1 LQYLLGL
8 LLDVDS
14 APCPPVEVG
23 PHEGVDLGEE
33 RGADDGGADER
44 EHGAP
49 HGAVERAVHGGDVV
63 GAEDVEHGLGV
74 ARDEAGA
81 LAGEHPPVQLRVHA
95 HHRRAAQDV
104 RPEQAA
110 VPATIPIQDVS
121 VSQSVSRWRCMQQE
135 HPRSRHSTDCLFFC
149 QSWNSTGYELLGN
162 APQDRLFLP
171 QQGIKKTQLP
181 FFFND

>member
-1 LQYLLGL
+1 VDRASEKETNRVRRLFYLLGL

-14 APCPPVEVG
+14 APCPALEVG

-110 VPATIPIQDVS
+110 VPATTPTQDVP
-121 VSQSVSRWRCMQQE
+121 VSQSV
-135 HPRSRHSTDCLFFC
+135 D
-149 QSWNSTGYELLGN
+149 GN
-162 APQDRLFLP
+162 ACNKSY
-171 QQGIKKTQLP
+171 GVGMA
-181 FFFND
+181 